1 MLESLARVDES
12 GLAVSR
18 PTCITGL
25 ATALPDGRTPT
36 DAIWEALGEIRGRR
50 FKGAALARDAPRA
63 RYLAAPLDWIMR
75 PHGQTERTQAYLEHA
90 RRLAADAA
98 TAALNRAQVDRSAI
112 GQVVCV
118 SCTGFVLPSLDAELI
133 PRLGLRPDTTRL
145 PITELGC
152 GGGVSGL
159 GRCYDF
165 VRAYPQKASLLVAVE
180 LPSLTFQPDDP
191 STDNLIAALVF
202 GDGAGAAVIESATGS
217 GGWQVLRTATLLVPE
232 GGGDLGYEL
241 RDGGLKVILSRRL
254 PDIIRGRL
262 REVVDRFLAEDGA
275 TLADIDLVAAHPGGH
290 RILDA
295 VERSLE
301 LAPHQLQASRRVF
314 MDYGNA
320 SSAGIFFV
328 LQALLEERRP
338 AEALAIAFGPGLS
351 IELARLKLTA

>member
-1 MLESLARVDES
+1 MLESLARVDQP
-12 GLAVSR
+12 GLAVNRS
-18 PTCITGL
+18 TGITGL
-25 ATALPDGRTPT
+25 ATALPDRRTPT
-36 DAIWEALGEIRGRR
+36 EAIWEALGEIRGRR
-50 FKGAALARDAPRA
+50 FKGAGLSAEAPRA

-90 RRLAADAA
+90 HRLATDAA
-98 TAALNRAQVDRSAI
+98 TAALRQAQVDRSRI

-133 PRLGLRPDTTRL
+133 PRLGLSPDTTRL

-159 GRCYDF
+159 GRSYDF
-165 VRAYPQKASLLVAVE
+165 VSAYPQKASLLVAVE
-180 LPSLTFQPDDP
+180 LPSLTFQPND
-191 STDNLIAALVF
+191 SSIDNLIAALVF
-202 GDGAGAAVIESATGS
+202 GDGAGAAVIESANGS
-217 GGWQVLRTATLLVPE
+217 GRIQIARTATWLVPE
-232 GGGDLGYEL
+232 GVSDLGYEL

-254 PDIIRGRL
+254 PEIIRGQL
-262 REVVDRFLAEDGA
+262 RAVVDRFLAADGE

-301 LAPHQLQASRRVF
+301 LVPDQIEASRQVF
-314 MDYGNA
+314 MNYGNA

-328 LQALLEERRP
+328 LQALLEQRRG
-338 AEALAIAFGPGLS
+338 ADALAIAFGPGLS
-351 IELARLKLTA
+351 IELARLKLSA